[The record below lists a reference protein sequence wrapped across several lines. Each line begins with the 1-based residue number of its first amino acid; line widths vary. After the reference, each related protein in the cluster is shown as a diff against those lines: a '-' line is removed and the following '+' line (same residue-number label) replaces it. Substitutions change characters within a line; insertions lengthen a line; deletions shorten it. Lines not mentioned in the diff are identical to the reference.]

1 MVRCA
6 VVKLGVPWCI
16 FPFKPKSKR
25 KRERNKRQV
34 ERNQT
39 VSKGN
44 KDSRGFT
51 QTTAE
56 ERQVMFDLY
65 RQGLGTHAIA
75 SRTNRSTHTVYRVLT
90 SGGTT
95 TLPPRSGSEP
105 KNRTGTRGS
114 QLMKKRKNRGKQ
126 ENPIG
131 RVPQDPSD
139 AFLKKIEPQLL
150 KACTELLNSD
160 PEVVKQIAASLLGT
174 RFPRKTLDEI
184 AIEGIAEDPVLRRQ
198 LAEAHLSNIKH
209 NGRSEM
215 DIVGD
220 GLEMLIKLAREL
232 DRGAWAK
239 VAGDAITSGE
249 VRATVLGLIDAV
261 NKEVG
266 SENVDENLPN
276 SSNPV

>member
-1 MVRCA
+1 
-6 VVKLGVPWCI
+6 
-16 FPFKPKSKR
+16 
-25 KRERNKRQV
+25 
-34 ERNQT
+34 
-39 VSKGN
+39 
-44 KDSRGFT
+44 
-51 QTTAE
+51 
-56 ERQVMFDLY
+56 
-65 RQGLGTHAIA
+65 
-75 SRTNRSTHTVYRVLT
+75 
-90 SGGTT
+90 
-95 TLPPRSGSEP
+95 
-105 KNRTGTRGS
+105 
-114 QLMKKRKNRGKQ
+114 MKKRKNRSKQ

-198 LAEAHLSNIKH
+198 LAEAHLSNMKH

-249 VRATVLGLIDAV
+249 VRETLV
-261 NKEVG
+261 NLVSPLKSTEK
-266 SENVDENLPN
+266 
-276 SSNPV
+276 